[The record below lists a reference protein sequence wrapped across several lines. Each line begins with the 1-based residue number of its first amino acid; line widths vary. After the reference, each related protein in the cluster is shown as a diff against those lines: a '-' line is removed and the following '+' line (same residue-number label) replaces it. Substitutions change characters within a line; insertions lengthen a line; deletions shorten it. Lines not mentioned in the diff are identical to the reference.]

1 MSFDD
6 LIRQLGNTLQLD
18 LNFSDNGT
26 VSVLFDED
34 EVFFEKYEKQLY
46 IFADIGDA
54 KDSLFVMKRVL
65 SANYLG
71 NETGQGVISI
81 NEIDNSFVLHR
92 LIDGVVS
99 YEVFE
104 KILIM
109 FVKAVRYWKEWISL
123 PREELQ
129 QKKLENRDSPF
140 SILDSI
146 V

>member
-1 MSFDD
+1 MTFDN
-6 LIRQLGNTLQLD
+6 LIRQLGEHLQLD

-46 IFADIGDA
+46 IFADIGVA
-54 KDSLFVMKRVL
+54 KDNRFVFKRIL

-81 NEIDNSFVLHR
+81 NENDGNFVLHR
-92 LIDGVVS
+92 LIDGDVPYS
-99 YEVFE
+99 DFE
-104 KILIM
+104 KILVM
-109 FVKAVRYWKEWISL
+109 FVRAVRYWKEWLSL
-123 PREELQ
+123 SREEQ
-129 QKKLENRDSPF
+129 QESKFENVNNPLTMLST
-140 SILDSI
+140 I